1 MGKGKRPAQSNKPR
15 AGQSS
20 RSQQAPEEDKI
31 DRAQDKDDTDSDS
44 EANWEEDYAQNEF
57 VYTGVYGSEP
67 SASVQAELKPGED
80 VVRVYASVHFQDI
93 AINKDT
99 KVQRILNTF
108 GRSLQAHANSP
119 VRLDMRHVRGLGNVS
134 VEPERRA
141 LFRNDTVSSML
152 ESIPE
157 RKAIHSIILDI
168 PLSIHNG
175 EDPEAASLFSTIHLF
190 EYATAQ
196 ARAAAQRL
204 SASETTASAPN
215 VNAVDEEQSVQADK
229 PSGRRP
235 PSQDEMWEQMQ
246 SLNYGMVSLREENR
260 DLRDNVAKLQEE
272 NGELIQL
279 KDRLG
284 RVEEENGE
292 LKDRLGRVEEEN
304 RELKDNVAKLQEENR
319 ELRDNVAKLQE
330 ENREVGHKVR
340 EWEKNFQSKSNEFKE
355 MQAAHQRLL
364 ASGGDPNLSKAY
376 KENVRTALKF
386 LNEELFG
393 GIEGSMSSTEIL
405 QAISL
410 RAIIDAGQGLLAQF
424 LGLPNTIDSQTTAYS
439 IIFRLKIS
447 HDADGTDFGKGSA
460 ADAARLE
467 YAKTLIKSHMDEL
480 TPAERQSPLAVAT
493 QQILDKQEIMHI
505 LTCANSPYRNEG
517 NKAAHILP
525 SLAAVDGYVV
535 TPASRLTVE
544 DKQHMKVLLG
554 VINMAQGN

>member
-1 MGKGKRPAQSNKPR
+1 MYCTSLAFLSLRHQSFLSLFSLKSLRCKMGKGKRPAQSNKPR

-260 DLRDNVAKLQEE
+260 DLRDN
-272 NGELIQL
+272 
-279 KDRLG
+279 
-284 RVEEENGE
+284 
-292 LKDRLGRVEEEN
+292 
-304 RELKDNVAKLQEENR
+304 DNVAKLQEENG